1 MKNIKTIL
9 IAVLSFML
17 LFSVSCKNEDKT
29 GGVGDVVQG
38 YTHSNH
44 PPEGKYM
51 RVRSTSG
58 WTNTNIIATVKIVD
72 GNCNITGKVYPY
84 TTGIG
89 LDYDITVTS
98 WYTYPDTSYL
108 NRAGNLVE
116 NSGEATITKPASST
130 LDYFNVE
137 YNTTNESISVSFRTT
152 QDIKY
157 YSTLDLKK
165 VN

>member
-1 MKNIKTIL
+1 
-9 IAVLSFML
+9 
-17 LFSVSCKNEDKT
+17 
-29 GGVGDVVQG
+29 
-38 YTHSNH
+38 
-44 PPEGKYM
+44 M